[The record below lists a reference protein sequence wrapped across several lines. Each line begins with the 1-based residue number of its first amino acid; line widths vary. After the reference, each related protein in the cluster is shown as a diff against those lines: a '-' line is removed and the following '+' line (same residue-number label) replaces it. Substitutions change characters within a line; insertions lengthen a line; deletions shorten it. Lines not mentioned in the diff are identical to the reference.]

1 MTKPTLLI
9 LAAGMGSRYGGLKQL
24 DGVGPCGETIMD
36 YSVFDAIRAGFGK
49 IVFIVRGSFREVFE
63 QSVRERY
70 GNSIDLVFV
79 EQELDKIPS
88 GYTYNSDRCKPW
100 GTGHA
105 VLVAKDVID
114 TPFAVINADDYYGR
128 HSFEVLGRFLVENE
142 GKKGAY
148 SMVGFYVD
156 NTLSESGSVSRGV
169 CSVNEDC
176 CLTGVEEH
184 HKIAREGDG
193 IYGMNSKGERV
204 SISQCTLVSMNIW
217 GFTTDLFSRNEEL
230 FKEFLVAN
238 KENITAEYY
247 IPYVVNEIIRSGNAT
262 CKVLNTNDQW
272 FGVTFREDRDFV
284 VNRLASLSAEG
295 VYPSPLFKKS

>member
-36 YSVFDAIRAGFGK
+36 YSVFDALRAGFGK
-49 IVFIVRGSFREVFE
+49 IVFIIRSSFREVFE

-70 GNSIDLVFV
+70 GNSLDFVFV
-79 EQELDKIPS
+79 EQELYKIPS
-88 GYTYNSDRCKPW
+88 GYTYNSERSKPW

-128 HSFEVLGRFLVENE
+128 HSFEVLGRFLMENE
-142 GKKGAY
+142 GKKGVYA
-148 SMVGFYVD
+148 MVGFDVD

-169 CSVNEDC
+169 CSVNEEC

-184 HKIAREGDG
+184 HKISREGDG
-193 IYGMNSKGERV
+193 IYGVNSNGERV
-204 SISQCTLVSMNIW
+204 SISHSTLVSMNIW
-217 GFTTDLFSRNEEL
+217 GFTPDLFSRNEEL
-230 FKEFLVAN
+230 FKEFLLTN
-238 KENITAEYY
+238 QENLTAEYY
-247 IPYVVNEIIRSGNAT
+247 IPYVVNQIVKSGNAT
-262 CKVLNTNDQW
+262 CKVLNTKDQW
-272 FGVTFREDRDFV
+272 FGVTFKEDREYV
-284 VNRLASLSAEG
+284 VTRLASLSSEG
-295 VYPSPLFKKS
+295 VYPSPLFKKL

>member
-49 IVFIVRGSFREVFE
+49 IVFIIRSSFREIFE

-70 GNSIDLVFV
+70 GDSPDFVFV
-79 EQELDKIPS
+79 EQELYKIPE
-88 GYTYNSDRCKPW
+88 GYSYNIERSKPW

-128 HSFEVLGRFLVENE
+128 HSFETLAQFLMENE
-142 GKKGAY
+142 EKAGAY
-148 SMVGFYVD
+148 AMVGFNVD

-184 HKIAREGDG
+184 HKISREDDG
-193 IYGMNSKGERV
+193 IYGVNSKGERV
-204 SISQCTLVSMNIW
+204 PIPDSTLVSMNIW
-217 GFTTDLFSRNEEL
+217 GFTPDLFSRNEEL
-230 FKEFLVAN
+230 FKQFLLTN

-247 IPYVVNEIIRSGNAT
+247 IPYVVNEIIKYGNAT
-262 CKVLNTNDQW
+262 CKVLSTKDQW
-272 FGVTFREDRDFV
+272 FGVTFREDREYV
-284 VNRLASLSAEG
+284 VNRLALLSSEG